1 MGKLAWPLVASLMV
15 MTCLYAL
22 MAREIFKGNALNETS
37 SSFFGTYSA
46 SLSTFFRLFVAEG
59 WTDIMYSATD
69 ATNTSA
75 RLFVMS
81 YILLATLLFAQ
92 LTIGWIVSVFGL
104 VQKIGSEK
112 VYRFLLQF
120 IVAGA

>member
-1 MGKLAWPLVASLMV
+1 MMHGLAAINEEQMPFFD
-15 MTCLYAL
+15 TYA
-22 MAREIFKGNALNETS
+22 R
-37 SSFFGTYSA
+37 
-46 SLSTFFRLFVAEG
+46 SLSTLFRLFVAEG

-75 RLFVMS
+75 RLFFMS

-92 LTIGWIVSVFGL
+92 LTIGWVVSVFGL

-120 IVAGA
+120 VASGA